1 MIILGVTG
9 SIGMGKT
16 EAGKYFIKNK
26 IDVFDCDKE
35 IATFYNKNDTITEL
49 KKTFPSTVYNN
60 KVDKNA
66 LENIVFNDKKKLN
79 FLEELLYKKLQAKQ
93 SFWLRKKIR
102 EKKNLLV
109 FDVPLLFEKDNIK
122 KYDIVLV
129 LSCNKALQRRRV
141 LKRQGWNEERYEKTL
156 KEQIP
161 DYIKQSLADVII
173 KSDRGKRQLNQEII
187 KIIKELKNT
196 KGTLVLDIVGEGSLL
211 ESLQKLAD
219 ENSVEV
225 NFLGV
230 VNNENLMSMYQQYK
244 FYISTSEFDCRRPQP
259 QYPWSQDI
267 THGQH
272 RRLLRNGHFPLHQR
286 SHQHH
291 RHPQAS
297 CRRSLCLESESLCQ
311 APPATHHRTLKDHR
325 HRMCHLMPLRR

>member
-9 SIGMGKT
+9 SVGMGKT

-35 IATFYNKNDTITEL
+35 IATFYNKKDTIIEI
-49 KKTFPSTVYNN
+49 KKKFPSTVYNK

-66 LENIVFNDKKKLN
+66 LAKIVFSDKKKLN

-129 LSCNKALQRRRV
+129 LSCNKPIQRRRV

-161 DYIKQSLADVII
+161 DYIKQSLADITI
-173 KSDRGKRQLNQEII
+173 KSDRGKRHLNQEII
-187 KIIKELKNT
+187 KIIKKVKNKKKRKTNEILK
-196 KGTLVLDIVGEGSLL
+196 
-211 ESLQKLAD
+211 
-219 ENSVEV
+219 
-225 NFLGV
+225 
-230 VNNENLMSMYQQYK
+230 
-244 FYISTSEFDCRRPQP
+244 EF
-259 QYPWSQDI
+259 
-267 THGQH
+267 
-272 RRLLRNGHFPLHQR
+272 
-286 SHQHH
+286 
-291 RHPQAS
+291 
-297 CRRSLCLESESLCQ
+297 
-311 APPATHHRTLKDHR
+311 
-325 HRMCHLMPLRR
+325 

>member
-9 SIGMGKT
+9 SVGMGKT

-35 IATFYNKNDTITEL
+35 IATFYNKNDTISEI
-49 KKTFPSTVYNN
+49 KKFFPSTVYNN

-66 LENIVFNDKKKLN
+66 LANIVFNDKKKLN
-79 FLEELLYKKLQAKQ
+79 FLEELFYKKLQAKQ

-129 LSCNKALQRRRV
+129 ISCNKALQRRRV

-161 DYIKQSLADVII
+161 DYIKQSLADITI
-173 KSDRGKRQLNQEII
+173 KSDRGKRHLNQEIK
-187 KIIKELKNT
+187 KIIKKVKN
-196 KGTLVLDIVGEGSLL
+196 K
-211 ESLQKLAD
+211 K
-219 ENSVEV
+219 
-225 NFLGV
+225 
-230 VNNENLMSMYQQYK
+230 K
-244 FYISTSEFDCRRPQP
+244 RKTSE
-259 QYPWSQDI
+259 I
-267 THGQH
+267 
-272 RRLLRNGHFPLHQR
+272 
-286 SHQHH
+286 
-291 RHPQAS
+291 
-297 CRRSLCLESESLCQ
+297 
-311 APPATHHRTLKDHR
+311 LKEF
-325 HRMCHLMPLRR
+325 

>member
-9 SIGMGKT
+9 SVGMGKT

-35 IATFYNKNDTITEL
+35 IATFYNRNDTIIEI
-49 KKTFPSTVYNN
+49 KKNFPSTIYNN

-66 LENIVFNDKKKLN
+66 LANIVFNDKKKLS

-129 LSCNKALQRRRV
+129 ISCNKALQRRRV

-161 DYIKQSLADVII
+161 DYIKQSLADIII
-173 KSDRGKRQLNQEII
+173 KSDRGKRYLNQEII
-187 KIIKELKNT
+187 KIIKEVKHKKNRKINDILK
-196 KGTLVLDIVGEGSLL
+196 
-211 ESLQKLAD
+211 
-219 ENSVEV
+219 
-225 NFLGV
+225 
-230 VNNENLMSMYQQYK
+230 
-244 FYISTSEFDCRRPQP
+244 EF
-259 QYPWSQDI
+259 
-267 THGQH
+267 
-272 RRLLRNGHFPLHQR
+272 
-286 SHQHH
+286 
-291 RHPQAS
+291 
-297 CRRSLCLESESLCQ
+297 
-311 APPATHHRTLKDHR
+311 
-325 HRMCHLMPLRR
+325 

>member
-35 IATFYNKNDTITEL
+35 IATFYNRNDTIIEL
-49 KKTFPSTVYNN
+49 KKTFPSTIYNN

-66 LENIVFNDKKKLN
+66 LANIVFNDKKKLS

-129 LSCNKALQRRRV
+129 LSCSKALQRKRV

-161 DYIKQSLADVII
+161 DFIKKSLADII
-173 KSDRGKRQLNQEII
+173 INTDRGKRHLNQEII
-187 KIIKELKNT
+187 KIIKEVKNKKNRKTNEILK
-196 KGTLVLDIVGEGSLL
+196 
-211 ESLQKLAD
+211 
-219 ENSVEV
+219 
-225 NFLGV
+225 
-230 VNNENLMSMYQQYK
+230 
-244 FYISTSEFDCRRPQP
+244 EF
-259 QYPWSQDI
+259 
-267 THGQH
+267 
-272 RRLLRNGHFPLHQR
+272 
-286 SHQHH
+286 
-291 RHPQAS
+291 
-297 CRRSLCLESESLCQ
+297 
-311 APPATHHRTLKDHR
+311 
-325 HRMCHLMPLRR
+325 